1 MPPRLQPKISQMPLP
16 DTTTADLHALCT
28 ARTPLYRAFLAEL
41 PPGAHLLDAGCGEGQ
56 DARHFQQEGHVVSA
70 IERDLAAA
78 RRASRHGALPVRVG
92 DILTLTTVV
101 PFDGIWACDL
111 LPDPGREPARLV
123 AMLARLGALLKVGG
137 LLYCNLPA
145 TLGLDE
151 GAPLFAAHGFCET
164 RRWLAPLPRLAS
176 PALGEER
183 PSPDAPWLHLLLRK
197 TAP

>member
-1 MPPRLQPKISQMPLP
+1 MPMP
-16 DTTTADLHALCT
+16 DAADLHALSA
-28 ARTPLYRAFLAEL
+28 ARAPLYRAFLAEL

-78 RRASRHGALPVRVG
+78 RRASRHGGLPVRVG

-111 LPDPGREPARLV
+111 LPGGEHEPAL
-123 AMLARLGALLKVGG
+123 LAQLGALLKVGG

-145 TLGLDE
+145 PLGPDE
-151 GAPLFAAHGFCET
+151 NLPRFAAHGLCQT
-164 RRWLAPLPRLAS
+164 RRWLAPLPRLIS
-176 PALGEER
+176 PAPG
-183 PSPDAPWLHLLLRK
+183 SPQSPWLHLLLRK
-197 TAP
+197 TAL

>member
-1 MPPRLQPKISQMPLP
+1 MPMP
-16 DTTTADLHALCT
+16 DATTVDLHALCT
-28 ARTPLYRAFLAEL
+28 ARAPLYRAFLAEL
-41 PPGAHLLDAGCGEGQ
+41 PPGAHLLDAGCGEGH

-111 LPDPGREPARLV
+111 LPGGEHEPAL
-123 AMLARLGALLKVGG
+123 LARLGALLKVGG

-145 TLGLDE
+145 PLGLDE
-151 GAPLFAAHGFCET
+151 DAPPFAAHGLCET

-176 PALGEER
+176 PALGGES

-197 TAP
+197 TAL

>member
-1 MPPRLQPKISQMPLP
+1 MPMP
-16 DTTTADLHALCT
+16 DATTVDLHALCT
-28 ARTPLYRAFLAEL
+28 ARAPLYRAFLAEL

-111 LPDPGREPARLV
+111 LPGGEHEPAL
-123 AMLARLGALLKVGG
+123 LARLGALLKVGG

-151 GAPLFAAHGFCET
+151 GAPPFAAHGLCET

-176 PALGEER
+176 PALGGES

-197 TAP
+197 TAL

>member
-1 MPPRLQPKISQMPLP
+1 MPMP
-16 DTTTADLHALCT
+16 DATTVDLHALCT
-28 ARTPLYRAFLAEL
+28 ARAPLYRAFLAEL
-41 PPGAHLLDAGCGEGQ
+41 PPGAHLLDAGCGEGH

-111 LPDPGREPARLV
+111 LPGGEHEPAL
-123 AMLARLGALLKVGG
+123 LARLGALLKVGG

-145 TLGLDE
+145 PLGLDE
-151 GAPLFAAHGFCET
+151 DAPPFAAHGLCET

-176 PALGEER
+176 PALGGES
-183 PSPDAPWLHLLLRK
+183 PSPDALWLHLLLRK
-197 TAP
+197 TAL